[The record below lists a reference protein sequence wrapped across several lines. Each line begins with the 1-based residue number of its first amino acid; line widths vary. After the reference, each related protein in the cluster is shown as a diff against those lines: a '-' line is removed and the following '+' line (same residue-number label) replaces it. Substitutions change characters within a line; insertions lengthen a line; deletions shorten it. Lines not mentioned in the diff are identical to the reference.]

1 MRYRCNGCDFEGDED
16 VFEPAEDLSMRLT
29 PGYPN
34 TDLQCPD
41 EDCGRLQSGLRGRF
55 MLTSGP
61 VSVIILATIKRGA
74 EGPGP
79 MKRPA
84 TW

>member
-29 PGYPN
+29 PGYPY

-41 EDCGRLQSGLRGRF
+41 EDCGALAF
-55 MLTSGP
+55 P
-61 VSVIILATIKRGA
+61 VEV
-74 EGPGP
+74 EG
-79 MKRPA
+79 
-84 TW
+84 